1 MRFFFAQLLQ
11 LFNNVSCRRD
21 IFLVQMV
28 KHKQWIIMFVI
39 RLIFMLLCRCY
50 CAFLTNI
57 ISIILFGLCFL
68 CRGAAPR
75 KSNKKPKH
83 LKSKFVLTG
92 LTAKWN
98 EQPHINR
105 LFYGCEMHTGANDRL
120 EINKNLNKRSLGVH
134 NDSMLF
140 LYVTAV
146 KGSLKHTHTQSNT
159 ERRCEWVW

>member
-1 MRFFFAQLLQ
+1 
-11 LFNNVSCRRD
+11 
-21 IFLVQMV
+21 
-28 KHKQWIIMFVI
+28 MFVI

-83 LKSKFVLTG
+83 LKK
-92 LTAKWN
+92 N

-159 ERRCEWVW
+159 ERRCE